1 MGEVVISSRTR
12 SALGEDAMVADLGE
26 LPVKGKERLVQAY
39 VLHALAPDGGEGD
52 ERLQDE
58 DTEGDR

>member
-1 MGEVVISSRTR
+1 VISGRTR
-12 SALGEDAMVADLGE
+12 TALGGEAIVEDLGE

-39 VLHALAPDGGEGD
+39 VLHALSPRRSEGE

-58 DTEGDR
+58 HREGER